1 MALTASSK
9 SFLGVGWNF
18 PPATDGGRAAMTA
31 YEEDV
36 RQAILIILLTDNG
49 ERLMRPTFGAGL
61 NSFLFEP
68 VNPTTLAALQQRVED
83 SLIDWEPRIDVI
95 AVSASTAQDRP
106 GTLLSDITNREV
118 AASTAQDRQ
127 GVVLIDITYRV
138 RATNSV
144 GNLVYPFYLG
154 EGSSR

>member
-18 PPATDGGRAAMTA
+18 PPASDGGQAAMTA
-31 YEEDV
+31 FEEDV
-36 RQAILIILLTDNG
+36 RQAILIILLTNHG

-61 NSFLFEP
+61 NAFLFEP
-68 VNPTTLAALQQRVED
+68 VNPTTMAALRQRVED
-83 SLIDWEPRIDVI
+83 ALIDWEPRIDVV
-95 AVSASTAQDRP
+95 AVSV
-106 GTLLSDITNREV
+106 N
-118 AASTAQDRQ
+118 AAHDRQ
-127 GVVLIDITYRV
+127 GTVLIDITYRV